1 MHTSGSTEL
10 AARYESLTSDAERR
24 AFLAAVDAEDA
35 ERDARLRLPTALAS
49 AALWYSQAG
58 IRIFPCEVGGKRPL
72 GALVRHGLKNASADP
87 EQVKAWW
94 TAEPQANIGMPTGH
108 GFDVIDVDGP
118 VGWSS
123 LATLEEDAPL
133 PSICRAFTGGGGLHL
148 FYPSDGGGNGAR
160 IAPGIDVRAAGGYVI
175 APPSRH
181 ASGDLY
187 RWHPDT
193 PPTLLAAVIA

>member
-1 MHTSGSTEL
+1 MTADLL
-10 AARYESLTSDAERR
+10 AAYDAADDKA
-24 AFLAAVDAEDA
+24 AFLARLDAEDA
-35 ERDARLRLPTALAS
+35 ERDRRLRAPGALA
-49 AALWYSQAG
+49 AAAGWYASQN

-72 GALVRHGLKNASADP
+72 GALVRNGLKNASADV

-118 VGWSS
+118 VGWAS
-123 LATLEEDAPL
+123 LNALEADGAL

-181 ASGDLY
+181 ASGELY

-193 PPTLLAAVIA
+193 PPTLLAAVTG